1 MKPQPPA
8 RRVNPVHSLFVAI
21 PFATLALPVGAG
33 PLAPTLEWSWTSS
46 AVEPTSLNVM
56 GTPSV
61 MDLNGDGKPDVVF
74 GSTPSTGGGLVEVG
88 VLRALNGTNG
98 AELFTVTD
106 PSLRINTA
114 ASVAAGDI
122 DGDKKPDIIAVD
134 SSGQRL
140 IAFNNDGTFKWRSG
154 ILEGI
159 YWGAPA
165 IADLNKD
172 GKPEIIIGRQV
183 LSNAG
188 TLLWTGAAGSAS
200 GGNVGPLSLV
210 SDVNLDGKPDVVA
223 GNTVYRAD
231 GTIQAQNAG
240 LPNGY
245 NAVANFY
252 GTSQAEIVLVA
263 DGQVWLLNHDM
274 TVKWG
279 PVAIPGG
286 GYGGA
291 PTIADFDGDGKPEI
305 GVAGASRYVVFE
317 TDGTVKWQTVVQDS
331 SSNRTGSSVFDFDRD
346 GAAEVVYGDELYLWV
361 LDGSNGSL
369 RFKTPKSSC
378 TWYEY
383 PLVAD
388 VDADG
393 HAEILGVANNNC
405 GFGSQRG
412 VYLWGDDADWVD
424 TRDVWNEHTYHIT
437 NVLQDGTIPTDEQ
450 PNWQVVGL
458 NDFRLNQYL
467 PGEAPLPEPASLP
480 LVAAMLGL
488 LAWVRARAGK

>member
-1 MKPQPPA
+1 MA
-8 RRVNPVHSLFVAI
+8 RVAEFPI
-21 PFATLALPVGAG
+21 
-33 PLAPTLEWSWTSS
+33 S
-46 AVEPTSLNVM
+46 
-56 GTPSV
+56 
-61 MDLNGDGKPDVVF
+61 
-74 GSTPSTGGGLVEVG
+74 
-88 VLRALNGTNG
+88 R
-98 AELFTVTD
+98 
-106 PSLRINTA
+106 
-114 ASVAAGDI
+114 
-122 DGDKKPDIIAVD
+122 
-134 SSGQRL
+134 
-140 IAFNNDGTFKWRSG
+140 DGT
-154 ILEGI
+154 
-159 YWGAPA
+159 
-165 IADLNKD
+165 
-172 GKPEIIIGRQV
+172 
-183 LSNAG
+183 
-188 TLLWTGAAGSAS
+188 
-200 GGNVGPLSLV
+200 
-210 SDVNLDGKPDVVA
+210 
-223 GNTVYRAD
+223 
-231 GTIQAQNAG
+231 
-240 LPNGY
+240 
-245 NAVANFY
+245 
-252 GTSQAEIVLVA
+252 
-263 DGQVWLLNHDM
+263 
-274 TVKWG
+274 
-279 PVAIPGG
+279 AIPGG

-412 VYLWGDDADWVD
+412 VYLWGDNANWVD

-458 NDFRLNQYL
+458 NAFRPGRIGKGLCIDVLL
-467 PGEAPLPEPASLP
+467 PQLLCAMIADVLRTCPEANE
-480 LVAAMLGL
+480 VG
-488 LAWVRARAGK
+488 VRSSYMDDP